1 MAINENIKT
10 GYDARLV
17 ANELKNAASQLA
29 IGIMMSNGQLDA
41 LGAVYVLDQV
51 ATDYKNW
58 AEGVSDNEEVHVPLH
73 MQAALDQT
81 GAEVETFLNDNFN

>member
-1 MAINENIKT
+1 MAISDNIKT

-17 ANELKNAASQLA
+17 ANELKNAAAQIA
-29 IGIMMSNGQLDA
+29 VGILMSNGQLDIM
-41 LGAVYVLDQV
+41 GAVYVLDRV
-51 ATDYKNW
+51 ATDYETW

-81 GAEVETFLNDNFN
+81 GAEVETFLNQHFN